1 MKGIF
6 QATIASSIT
15 LKSGICDMNIV
26 LPEDANRSDDEIF
39 CGPAGRF
46 LELYI
51 DDGVHLLPRP
61 ISICETDPAT
71 RSVRIVFREV
81 GDGTRYLSGLDVG
94 STLRVLGPL
103 GNGFPMLNL
112 SEHDEVL
119 IVGGGIGIPPL
130 LGLSKA
136 LSCKKTVCLG
146 YAGETFLEQDFRE
159 TGAAVHIATDD
170 GSKGFK
176 GNVVQMLRQTTLSK
190 DAQEPACKAVFACGP
205 KPMLRGIAELFPD
218 KAYLS
223 MEERMAC
230 GLGGCVGCAIKIKA
244 DNENGYIY
252 KKVCKDGPV
261 FTAGEIIWTS

>member
-6 QATIASSIT
+6 QATIASNLT
-15 LKSGICDMNIV
+15 PANGICDMKLV
-26 LPEDANRSDDEIF
+26 FSGDASLSVDEMF

-61 ISICETDPAT
+61 ISICETDPAS

-81 GDGTRYLSGLDVG
+81 GEGTRYLSGLAEG
-94 STLRVLGPL
+94 GTLRVLGPL

-112 SEHDEVL
+112 SDYDEVL

-130 LGLSKA
+130 LGLCKG

-146 YAGETFLEQDFRE
+146 YAGETFLEQDFRD

-176 GNVVQMLRQTTLSK
+176 GNVVQMLRHTDFSK
-190 DAQEPACKAVFACGP
+190 DAKPIYKAVFACGP

-218 KAYLS
+218 NAYLS

-230 GLGGCVGCAIKIKA
+230 GLGACVGCAIKIKA
-244 DNENGYIY
+244 ENDNGYIY